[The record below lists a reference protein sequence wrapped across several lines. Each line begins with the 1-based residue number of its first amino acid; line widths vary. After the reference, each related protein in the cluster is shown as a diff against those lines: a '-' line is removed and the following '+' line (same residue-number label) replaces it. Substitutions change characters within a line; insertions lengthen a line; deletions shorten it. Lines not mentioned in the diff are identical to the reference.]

1 VQARVL
7 GVTSEHD
14 GYAESVR
21 DALVAAGFRADWVA
35 ADEQLGKRIRSA
47 KLERLPYVLVV
58 GADDVRD
65 GTVGV
70 NPRGGDVVRGVPLGS
85 FIDGLRAE
93 TAGTS
98 VA

>member
-21 DALVAAGFRADWVA
+21 DALAAAGFRADWIA

-47 KLERLPYVLVV
+47 KLERIPYVLVV

-70 NPRGGDVVRGVPLGS
+70 NPRGGEVVRGVSVGQ
-85 FIDGLRAE
+85 FINDLRTE
-93 TAGTS
+93 TLETT